1 MIKTFAKTAL
11 TGAVLVALATGA
23 FAAAS
28 GTYTGEAQ
36 GRNGPVK
43 VEVTLADGKI
53 TAVKVV
59 SHKEATGI
67 ADPAIERIP
76 AAIAAEQSAAADVVG
91 GATLTCDAIK
101 AAVLAALTS
110 AGVDTQAYMKKPD
123 AKVAADQPVKEVNA
137 DILVIGAGNGG
148 ITAAVKVAVM
158 GKKVVLIEKR
168 PAARMSEISCLMG

>member
-11 TGAVLVALATGA
+11 TGAVLAALATGA

-59 SHKEATGI
+59 SHKESTGI

-76 AAIAAEQSAAADVVG
+76 AAIAAEQSAAVDVVG
-91 GATLTCDAIK
+91 GATLTSDAIK
-101 AAVLAALTS
+101 AAGFDTTTPVIVTNNEDFAVKPVADGAVAPGAALL
-110 AGVDTQAYMKKPD
+110 KL
-123 AKVAADQPVKEVNA
+123 E
-137 DILVIGAGNGG
+137 
-148 ITAAVKVAVM
+148 AVQ
-158 GKKVVLIEKR
+158 
-168 PAARMSEISCLMG
+168 